1 MKKLL
6 AICLLM
12 SSAAFGG
19 YIKGTVGETEEGFDF
34 WVEINSDFLGETI
47 KSNFAEPDGL
57 PSVDK
62 CTVGKLEFDV
72 VHQSFYFRG
81 SCLKKRSSEIKKLQE
96 QTP

>member
-1 MKKLL
+1 MIKLFAML
-6 AICLLM
+6 AI
-12 SSAAFGG
+12 STNVYAG
-19 YIKGTVGETEEGFDF
+19 YIKGTVGETDEGFDF

-47 KSNFAEPDGL
+47 KSHFAEPDGL

-62 CTVGKLEFDV
+62 CSVGKLDFDV

-81 SCLKKRSSEIKKLQE
+81 SCFKKRSSEIKKLQE